1 MAAMNEKDYGVKND
15 AGPMDATVSPAA
27 VPPKYSPPASL
38 KGKAAGNA
46 DTESLNSDI
55 TLAAQE
61 EGIDPAFYAKV
72 QVLNRALS
80 EIGMGRYQWE
90 LFFSGG
96 FGWFADNICE
106 LFWMLGLA
114 ARRAGRLRSTAS
126 GVCYVVCAICRLPLA
141 TRTLASQARVWGMW
155 GIAINGSSRRQ
166 VAAVIGSPAPARA
179 AAGPGGS
186 NGLVPLGSAFRS
198 TASIPLGS

>member
-1 MAAMNEKDYGVKND
+1 MAAISEKEYVKTD
-15 AGPMDATVSPAA
+15 GLPADTTVQPAA
-27 VPPKYSPPASL
+27 GQAETYRRESSPPTSL

-106 LFWMLGLA
+106 
-114 ARRAGRLRSTAS
+114 
-126 GVCYVVCAICRLPLA
+126 
-141 TRTLASQARVWGMW
+141 
-155 GIAINGSSRRQ
+155 
-166 VAAVIGSPAPARA
+166 
-179 AAGPGGS
+179 
-186 NGLVPLGSAFRS
+186 
-198 TASIPLGS
+198 

>member
-1 MAAMNEKDYGVKND
+1 MAAMNEKDYVNTD
-15 AGPMDATVSPAA
+15 LPTDATVQPAA
-27 VPPKYSPPASL
+27 SLQGQDEYRRESSPPTSL

-106 LFWMLGLA
+106 YLV
-114 ARRAGRLRSTAS
+114 
-126 GVCYVVCAICRLPLA
+126 GVESVCCAPLDP
-141 TRTLASQARVWGMW
+141 L
-155 GIAINGSSRRQ
+155 
-166 VAAVIGSPAPARA
+166 
-179 AAGPGGS
+179 GGS
-186 NGLVPLGSAFRS
+186 CSLRRVRDLQTATGHSQSA
-198 TASIPLGS
+198 

>member
-1 MAAMNEKDYGVKND
+1 MATYNEKIDAVKLD
-15 AGPMDATVSPAA
+15 PAPADTTVQPAA
-27 VPPKYSPPASL
+27 GEYRRESSPPTSL

-72 QVLNRALS
+72 QVLNRALA

-106 LFWMLGLA
+106 CVWCCA
-114 ARRAGRLRSTAS
+114 PPWDA
-126 GVCYVVCAICRLPLA
+126 VCYVVCAI
-141 TRTLASQARVWGMW
+141 S
-155 GIAINGSSRRQ
+155 
-166 VAAVIGSPAPARA
+166 
-179 AAGPGGS
+179 
-186 NGLVPLGSAFRS
+186 
-198 TASIPLGS
+198 